1 MEFKIKTALGSL
13 LIDAFSSVWVK
24 AFLQV
29 QVITVG
35 LSAPLERTSDARTTE
50 VSRLYV
56 SSRDG

>member
-1 MEFKIKTALGSL
+1 MEFKIKTTLGSL

-35 LSAPLERTSDARTTE
+35 LSAPLERTSVDRTTE

-56 SSRDG
+56 NSCDG